1 MTIVAAQAGKHVY
14 CEKQM
19 SMTAMEAQTMCDT
32 CNQADVKL
40 EYHSGGTCFGG
51 ASYAIRE
58 YVTSG
63 KIGDVYYG
71 RMTSFRFVVVLV

>member
-1 MTIVAAQAGKHVY
+1 
-14 CEKQM
+14 M
-19 SMTAMEAQTMCDT
+19 SMAATEAQTMCDT

-40 EYHSGGTCFGG
+40 GYQSGGTCLGG
-51 ASYAIRE
+51 ASYAIRD

-71 RMTSFRFVVVLV
+71 RMTSFRFVVVLM